1 MFDTDRVRHR
11 TDGTSRDGHHS
22 SLAQENIMKRPVRL
36 LTMIAAAVLA
46 VPALAGEIVKCVDSN
61 GHVTLTDQPCE
72 SGSASMPVSRDIP
85 PQRHVLPAAELPH
98 VAWKKPNLTAPASLA
113 RDIATLK
120 EARRMLMLQD
130 ARPRLA
136 GLN

>member
-1 MFDTDRVRHR
+1 MST
-11 TDGTSRDGHHS
+11 
-22 SLAQENIMKRPVRL
+22 
-36 LTMIAAAVLA
+36 
-46 VPALAGEIVKCVDSN
+46 
-61 GHVTLTDQPCE
+61 
-72 SGSASMPVSRDIP
+72 PVSRDTGP
-85 PQRHVLPAAELPH
+85 QSPQRHVLPAAELPR
-98 VAWKKPNLTAPASLA
+98 VAWKRPTWQRPNLAAPVKLA

>member
-1 MFDTDRVRHR
+1 VTW
-11 TDGTSRDGHHS
+11 
-22 SLAQENIMKRPVRL
+22 KRPNL
-36 LTMIAAAVLA
+36 AA
-46 VPALAGEIVKCVDSN
+46 P
-61 GHVTLTDQPCE
+61 VT
-72 SGSASMPVSRDIP
+72 
-85 PQRHVLPAAELPH
+85 
-98 VAWKKPNLTAPASLA
+98 LA

>member
-1 MFDTDRVRHR
+1 
-11 TDGTSRDGHHS
+11 
-22 SLAQENIMKRPVRL
+22 MKRPVRL
-36 LTMIAAAVLA
+36 LSMIAAVALA
-46 VPALAGEIVKCVDSN
+46 APALAGEVVKCVDSN
-61 GHVTLTDQPCE
+61 GHVTLTDQPCA
-72 SGSASMPVSRDIP
+72 SGSVATPVTRDAGP
-85 PQRHVLPAAELPH
+85 LPQRHVLPAAELPR
-98 VAWKKPNLTAPASLA
+98 VTWKRPNLAAPAKLA

>member
-1 MFDTDRVRHR
+1 
-11 TDGTSRDGHHS
+11 
-22 SLAQENIMKRPVRL
+22 MKRPVRL
-36 LTMIAAAVLA
+36 LSIVAAAVLA
-46 VPALAGEIVKCVDSN
+46 VPALAGEIVKCVDGN
-61 GHVTLTDQPCE
+61 GHVTLTDQPCA
-72 SGSASMPVSRDIP
+72 SGSASMPVSRDTGSSP
-85 PQRHVLPAAELPH
+85 PQRRVLPAAELSH
-98 VAWKKPNLTAPASLA
+98 VTWKKPNLAAPVQLA

>member
-1 MFDTDRVRHR
+1 
-11 TDGTSRDGHHS
+11 
-22 SLAQENIMKRPVRL
+22 MKRPVRL
-36 LTMIAAAVLA
+36 LSIIAAAVLA
-46 VPALAGEIVKCVDSN
+46 APALAGEIVKCVDSN
-61 GHVTLTDQPCE
+61 GHVTLTDQPCA
-72 SGSASMPVSRDIP
+72 SGSASVPVSRDTP
-85 PQRHVLPAAELPH
+85 PQRHVLPAAELPR
-98 VAWKKPNLTAPASLA
+98 VVWKKPNLTAPAKLA

>member
-1 MFDTDRVRHR
+1 
-11 TDGTSRDGHHS
+11 
-22 SLAQENIMKRPVRL
+22 MKRPVRL
-36 LTMIAAAVLA
+36 LSIVAAAVLA
-46 VPALAGEIVKCVDSN
+46 APALAGEIVKCVDSN
-61 GHVTLTDQPCE
+61 GHVTLTDQPCA
-72 SGSASMPVSRDIP
+72 SGSASMPVSRDTGP
-85 PQRHVLPAAELPH
+85 LTQRHVLPAGELTR
-98 VAWKKPNLTAPASLA
+98 VAWKRPNLSAPVKLA

>member
-1 MFDTDRVRHR
+1 
-11 TDGTSRDGHHS
+11 
-22 SLAQENIMKRPVRL
+22 MKRPGRL
-36 LTMIAAAVLA
+36 LSMIAAAVQA
-46 VPALAGEIVKCVDSN
+46 VPAWAGEIVKCVDSN
-61 GHVTLTDQPCE
+61 GHVTLTDQPCA
-72 SGSASMPVSRDIP
+72 SGSVSTPVSRDTGPLP
-85 PQRHVLPAAELPH
+85 PQRHVLPAAELPR
-98 VAWKKPNLTAPASLA
+98 VTWKRPNLAAPVKLA